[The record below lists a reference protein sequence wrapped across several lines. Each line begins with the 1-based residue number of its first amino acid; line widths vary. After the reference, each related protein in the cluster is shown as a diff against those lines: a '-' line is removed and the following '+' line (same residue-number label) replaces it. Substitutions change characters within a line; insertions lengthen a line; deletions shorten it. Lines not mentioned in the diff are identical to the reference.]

1 MSQSR
6 FFPHPPV
13 SVDDLDAFMHR
24 IDAGDG
30 ELAALSDEGREQ
42 LRTELAEA
50 WLADYLDEYPV
61 PAGLD
66 DAAAQYR
73 AIASGDRYPH
83 LPEHVREDLLIQF
96 NAVHGEGGPEHWK
109 WQE

>member
-6 FFPHPPV
+6 FFPHPP
-13 SVDDLDAFMHR
+13 SSAEQLDAYMHH
-24 IDAGDG
+24 IDVGDG
-30 ELAALSDEGREQ
+30 ELASLSDEEREQ

-50 WLADYLDEYPV
+50 WLADYLDAYPV
-61 PAGLD
+61 PSDLEA
-66 DAAAQYR
+66 AAAQYR
-73 AIASGDRYPH
+73 AIASGEWFPH

-96 NAVHGEGGPEHWK
+96 NTVHGEGGPEHWK

>member
-6 FFPHPPV
+6 FFPNPP
-13 SVDDLDAFMHR
+13 SSAEQLDAFMHH
-24 IDAGDG
+24 IDMGDG
-30 ELAALSDEGREQ
+30 DLASLSDEARDQ
-42 LRTELAEA
+42 LKTDLAEA
-50 WLADYLDEYPV
+50 WLADHLDNYPV
-61 PAGLD
+61 PADLEQAG
-66 DAAAQYR
+66 AEYR
-73 AIASGDRYPH
+73 AIACGDRYPH